1 MGSGGGSQV
10 VYYVPT
16 TSGAGGASA
25 DGGAA
30 AAEAE
35 AAQKVVTPAVAKSLA
50 ADTARAQEAQMQER
64 QRAFGI
70 SSMYNRY
77 KNRGQQTGNSTLF
90 YRGVSPHC
98 ILNREIAPNQ
108 NTSL

>member
-30 AAEAE
+30 AEAE
-35 AAQKVVTPAVAKSLA
+35 AAQKVVTPAVAKSIA

-70 SSMYNRY
+70 SSTYNRY
-77 KNRGQQTGNSTLF
+77 KNRGQQTGNSTL
-90 YRGVSPHC
+90 GGS
-98 ILNREIAPNQ
+98 
-108 NTSL
+108 